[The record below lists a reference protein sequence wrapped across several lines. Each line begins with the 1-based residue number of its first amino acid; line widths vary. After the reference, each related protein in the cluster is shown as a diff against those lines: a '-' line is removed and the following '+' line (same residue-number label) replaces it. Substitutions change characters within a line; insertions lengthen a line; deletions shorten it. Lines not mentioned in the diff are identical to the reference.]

1 MSLTTRPQV
10 ARKRAWPQRMRTTS
24 PSTNF
29 TRHVSRKRMLVD
41 TSKTARN
48 TARTPTSRRRG
59 TGSTRPTSA
68 YDAPKINLRNRRR
81 LRTIRQ
87 PLFLHNTISRSPR
100 RKSTMLK
107 KSWITW
113 KTRER
118 RPRRFVRRDSD
129 WRLLKRRNVTLGQ
142 HMRPTLTKH
151 QDESPDSPKSPPE
164 EHAAAV
170 AAVAQ
175 ARRHA
180 ERHPNDPK
188 ARRHLAAAEKELHH
202 VNERHEH
209 QHKDLAAEHHRLRS
223 DPNARAQDV
232 EEAHRRHH
240 LSSVHEVA
248 RRREGLS
255 DAEQGLHEAERSAP
269 HDHARIAHLRD
280 KVQQHRDA
288 LAKAEGEEAALR
300 NGLDPS
306 HRLQAAQAAHEH
318 AVSTVD
324 RRQTELDD
332 LRNQG
337 ASQAQL
343 EHAEERLRR
352 AQDHAAQTS
361 RHVEVLAAR
370 HEGDQHGHRSER
382 TPKSDNEHKRHHA
395 DLSARSH
402 HQHHRLL
409 YAKAEALA
417 HPEDRDKQAAY
428 QREWDAH
435 RALAAEAKHH
445 KAHTSRAHRVQT
457 AEGAAASAEASL
469 ADAREAHAA
478 AEEAH
483 RAHPTAENERRL
495 RAARHRLHLA
505 QEHHGEASSKVQHQR
520 HKASVE
526 ETKRRLESLDERASE
541 AERREAERAHDD
553 ALRRHHHFRH
563 DLLARRHQQVEH
575 LRRESAA
582 APHNQAL
589 RAELHEREEKLRRLK
604 EKHDAHARDH
614 PDHHPSL
621 KPSHVQA
628 QAHYEARRA
637 AHKARHVPL
646 SAQQQRE
653 HAERH
658 HAAAHDLHLAHH
670 HRAMAALDASR
681 RGSADNDAQ
690 ERAVQ
695 HLKQSEG
702 FRNEAKRL
710 RAQTSRPHRLHH
722 AESAAADAT
731 HEVQRAK
738 DEVDRAQADH
748 HRDGSAESAHH
759 LWEAERRHRLAQAAS
774 DHAHRRLKRQ
784 QHKMAVEDA
793 RQRLESAEA
802 GSAEHEK
809 ASRDHTTA
817 QRQLHEHRQRE
828 LREDEEKLAILRNE
842 AREHPSNRALQLHLE
857 QEKARHDHRVRKH
870 RTHDPSHAHDHD
882 DIPPVAAELPASP
895 VVDQRR
901 AGRHEQQQSVSA
913 SHDQRYH
920 HVEPHPS
927 RATAEPASHAA
938 HKHDHVEP
946 HAHHRPLGSS
956 ANSSSHDEHR
966 AAVHARE
973 HASRSEME
981 AVANL
986 QAVKTAHSRHPTHES
1001 SKRLTAA
1008 RMRLA
1013 VASHKHRSKSLH
1025 EREHKKGTS
1034 AFASLYA
1041 SRFLI

>member
-1 MSLTTRPQV
+1 M
-10 ARKRAWPQRMRTTS
+10 RMRETT
-24 PSTNF
+24 P
-29 TRHVSRKRMLVD
+29 
-41 TSKTARN
+41 
-48 TARTPTSRRRG
+48 
-59 TGSTRPTSA
+59 
-68 YDAPKINLRNRRR
+68 
-81 LRTIRQ
+81 
-87 PLFLHNTISRSPR
+87 
-100 RKSTMLK
+100 
-107 KSWITW
+107 
-113 KTRER
+113 
-118 RPRRFVRRDSD
+118 
-129 WRLLKRRNVTLGQ
+129 
-142 HMRPTLTKH
+142 
-151 QDESPDSPKSPPE
+151 
-164 EHAAAV
+164 
-170 AAVAQ
+170 
-175 ARRHA
+175 
-180 ERHPNDPK
+180 
-188 ARRHLAAAEKELHH
+188 
-202 VNERHEH
+202 
-209 QHKDLAAEHHRLRS
+209 
-223 DPNARAQDV
+223 
-232 EEAHRRHH
+232 
-240 LSSVHEVA
+240 
-248 RRREGLS
+248 
-255 DAEQGLHEAERSAP
+255 
-269 HDHARIAHLRD
+269 
-280 KVQQHRDA
+280 
-288 LAKAEGEEAALR
+288 
-300 NGLDPS
+300 
-306 HRLQAAQAAHEH
+306 
-318 AVSTVD
+318 
-324 RRQTELDD
+324 
-332 LRNQG
+332 
-337 ASQAQL
+337 
-343 EHAEERLRR
+343 
-352 AQDHAAQTS
+352 
-361 RHVEVLAAR
+361 
-370 HEGDQHGHRSER
+370 
-382 TPKSDNEHKRHHA
+382 
-395 DLSARSH
+395 
-402 HQHHRLL
+402 
-409 YAKAEALA
+409 
-417 HPEDRDKQAAY
+417 
-428 QREWDAH
+428 
-435 RALAAEAKHH
+435 
-445 KAHTSRAHRVQT
+445 
-457 AEGAAASAEASL
+457 
-469 ADAREAHAA
+469 
-478 AEEAH
+478 
-483 RAHPTAENERRL
+483 
-495 RAARHRLHLA
+495 
-505 QEHHGEASSKVQHQR
+505 
-520 HKASVE
+520 
-526 ETKRRLESLDERASE
+526 
-541 AERREAERAHDD
+541 
-553 ALRRHHHFRH
+553 
-563 DLLARRHQQVEH
+563 
-575 LRRESAA
+575 
-582 APHNQAL
+582 
-589 RAELHEREEKLRRLK
+589 
-604 EKHDAHARDH
+604 
-614 PDHHPSL
+614 
-621 KPSHVQA
+621 
-628 QAHYEARRA
+628 AHYEEARRA

-1034 AFASLYA
+1034 LDARLGAARSSHANADKHVEEVRQRHHEAQERHRQAPHDAAAAVEVEKHAHHLKLAEEAHARSA
-1041 SRFLI
+1041 SRKEHLERKRSHKHWAVEASKAEPGSDAHEHAVVRHHRAATRLLRSREAKIKHLSDQLDHSKHLGGNDPSSRHHEHHKSLSQRLEKQRAKLAREKEEHEALSRHRFDILKKREMSHKKDVHRRHEHERAHREDGAVKHIHDEHEREAARDQHRKAEAERAEHLKQRRKDRREEKAREKAARAEKAHEKASERAKHEHDAEERRAKKAQEKKERRAHKHADWERRQKLQGEERKKADAAHAEERERKRKAKLEADANRREEKAAERARKAKEKERAREAKRAEHLRHAREKDEAKRKAAAKRHREQQAKFERKKAKAKSRKAKKEARRRIKIPKAKKRAVRMPKRRKR